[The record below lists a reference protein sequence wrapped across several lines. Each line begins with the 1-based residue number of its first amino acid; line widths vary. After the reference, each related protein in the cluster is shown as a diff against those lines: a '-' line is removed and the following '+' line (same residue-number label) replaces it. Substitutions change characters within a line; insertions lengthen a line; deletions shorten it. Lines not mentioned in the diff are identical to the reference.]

1 MREELQ
7 SIWEQK
13 KRTVLFVTHDVLEAV
28 QLSDRIIILEF
39 GGRNFADI
47 PVDLPYPRLQTD
59 PAVST
64 MQSEILAVFEEMESR
79 RAQLDPRIVEAAE
92 SAS

>member
-7 SIWEQK
+7 SIWEKK

-28 QLSDRIIILEF
+28 QLSDRIIPGDL
-39 GGRNFADI
+39 GAQLRRHHRRPSLPAGAD
-47 PVDLPYPRLQTD
+47 Q

-64 MQSEILAVFEEMESR
+64 MQSEILAVFEDMESR